1 MRDWGSSIRLAS
13 NIGYGVATIMKL
25 TGMADNASR
34 RTFRSAQLLSLAALV
49 LLTACGSWAPNAES
63 ERRRREAYEAERAK
77 SIFGEGGLTFGGS
90 RESAADQGGGG
101 IGVNSFL
108 WRASLDTVADL
119 PVASADPFGG
129 VILTDWHAPDGAAS
143 ERFKIN
149 VFILGRQLRADG
161 LTVSVFRQLRDETGQ
176 WLDAPVAEGTA
187 RAIED
192 TILTRA
198 RELRVVSAQL
208 QQ

>member
-1 MRDWGSSIRLAS
+1 
-13 NIGYGVATIMKL
+13 
-25 TGMADNASR
+25 MA
-34 RTFRSAQLLSLAALV
+34 
-49 LLTACGSWAPNAES
+49 ACGNWAPNEES
-63 ERRRREAYEAERAK
+63 EQQRREEYEARRAD
-77 SIFGEGGLTFGGS
+77 SIFGEGGLTFGGRRDS
-90 RESAADQGGGG
+90 NEDQGGGG

-129 VILTDWHAPDGAAS
+129 VILTDWHSPGGAQS

-149 VFILGRQLRADG
+149 IFILGRQLRADG
-161 LTVSVFRQLRDETGQ
+161 LNVSVFRQERDPTGQ
-176 WLDAPVAEGTA
+176 WQDAVVTEGTA

-208 QQ
+208 Q